1 MTLPDYRSNRLD
13 VRVEHTPGL
22 IIGVADIVPGY
33 RLLLTNLTHECHGCT
48 PYLGEP
54 TNNGGI
60 VPQHDKHSQA
70 S

>member
-1 MTLPDYRSNRLD
+1 MTLPDYRSNSLD
-13 VRVEHTPGL
+13 VWVEHTPGL
-22 IIGVADIVPGY
+22 IVGVADIIPGY
-33 RLLLTNLTHECHGCT
+33 RLLLTNLTHECHGYT

-54 TNNGGI
+54 TNNGEI